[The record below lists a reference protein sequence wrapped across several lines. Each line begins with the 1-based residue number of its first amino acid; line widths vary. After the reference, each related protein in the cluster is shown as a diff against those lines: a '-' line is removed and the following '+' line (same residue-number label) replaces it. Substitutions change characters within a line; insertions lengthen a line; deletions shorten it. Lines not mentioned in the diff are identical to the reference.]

1 MHRLWR
7 WRDVAGCVLALLL
20 SHASL
25 AQRLHFQ
32 SDEPKPGTGEVAMRL
47 ASEAREQF
55 DALREQ
61 GGASAIKEAKQ
72 AYLAAAGLLLETGD
86 NKGVGGTIL
95 VAAGTRLMRERDA
108 VFALLDARKLDDN
121 AARLLASDLGR
132 IVQEP
137 TATQASLDRML
148 RDAFANLLQATRS
161 EADRTNL
168 WPWPEKSDAA
178 PPAWP
183 EMSKLGTDAA
193 AMDALRKRCE
203 LAEQWIAFRPGARAM
218 MRVVMDASWPIGHE
232 KQVPAGVYRR
242 WITELTQGASEV
254 VGQGAGEAMKEQQGE
269 IGLARLQR
277 LAMLG
282 RIFAILDAL
291 APDPGAK
298 QLEKALFAAV
308 EVMPDD
314 PSATAG
320 WTKLEHWLELAAE
333 RTTLMDDKS
342 VVRQLRPALRSI
354 GELAKGSNAELFES
368 LARVATKP
376 DASGDPGVMAAV
388 NLFAENVQLLDVLH
402 RASEAIEDPA
412 APPNDPIGRENAKPF
427 TDGLLKLAKEVAD
440 PKQRD
445 RSLGALRNLAT
456 DVADLMELPGEKRLR
471 EKSPELETL
480 LRGKST
486 DALALID
493 RERGA
498 WRRGVGA
505 VMKPGATS
513 GGENNA
519 ARLRAI
525 GIVLALAVDAAE
537 CEAVA
542 SDNND
547 ALQRWGGWW
556 LDDAALQSYAADAG
570 KSLPAMMKEMETD
583 LATNVLATAQRFGN
597 EHSVVAVAA
606 RVSREL
612 ARASADPSQT
622 NPFRGVRAIA
632 TGSPDP
638 QAVLLATWRERLS
651 TICRYAQESASGE
664 SDAKRFATNRAAD
677 LLTAMERDEK

>member
-1 MHRLWR
+1 
-7 WRDVAGCVLALLL
+7 
-20 SHASL
+20 
-25 AQRLHFQ
+25 
-32 SDEPKPGTGEVAMRL
+32 
-47 ASEAREQF
+47 
-55 DALREQ
+55 
-61 GGASAIKEAKQ
+61 
-72 AYLAAAGLLLETGD
+72 
-86 NKGVGGTIL
+86 
-95 VAAGTRLMRERDA
+95 MRERDG
-108 VFALLDARKLDDN
+108 VFALLEARKLDDN

-137 TATQASLDRML
+137 PATQASLDRAL
-148 RDAFANLLQATRS
+148 RDALANLLQATRS
-161 EADRTNL
+161 ETDKDNL
-168 WPWPEKSDAA
+168 WPWPERSDATL
-178 PPAWP
+178 PAWP
-183 EMSKLGTDAA
+183 DFSRLGTDAA
-193 AMDALRKRCE
+193 ALDALHKRCQ
-203 LAEQWIAFRPGARAM
+203 LADRWIAFRPGARAM
-218 MRVVMDASWPIGHE
+218 TRLVMDAAWPIGHE

-242 WITELTQGASEV
+242 WIKELAIAANEV
-254 VGQGAGEAMKEQQGE
+254 AGEQSGE
-269 IGLARLQR
+269 SGLSSLER

-282 RIFAILDAL
+282 RICAHLDAL

-298 QLEKALFAAV
+298 EIEKALFAAV

-314 PSATAG
+314 PIATAG
-320 WTKLEHWLELAAE
+320 WAKLEHWLELGAE

-354 GELAKGSNAELFES
+354 GEMAKASSAELFES
-368 LARVATKP
+368 LARVASKP

-388 NLFAENVQLLDVLH
+388 NLFAENVELLKVLH
-402 RASEAIEDPA
+402 RASEAIEDPG
-412 APPNDPIGRENAKPF
+412 PPPTDPTARESAKPF

-471 EKSPELETL
+471 EKAPELEAL
-480 LRGKST
+480 LGGKGA

-525 GIVLALAVDAAE
+525 GIVLSRAIDAAE

-547 ALQRWGGWW
+547 SLQRWGGWW
-556 LDDAALQSYAADAG
+556 LDDPALQSFAADAG
-570 KSLPAMMKEMETD
+570 KALPAMMKEMETD

-606 RVSREL
+606 KVSREL
-612 ARASADPSQT
+612 ARASAEPSPT
-622 NPFRGVRAIA
+622 NPFRGVRALA

-638 QAVLLATWRERLS
+638 RSVLLATWRERLS
-651 TICRYAQESASGE
+651 TICRYGQEGAAGD
-664 SDAKRFATNRAAD
+664 DAAKQFATNRAAE
-677 LLTAMERDEK
+677 LLTAMERNTK

>member
-1 MHRLWR
+1 ML
-7 WRDVAGCVLALLL
+7 VLFL
-20 SHASL
+20 SHAAL

-72 AYLAAAGLLLETGD
+72 AYLAAAGLLLESG
-86 NKGVGGTIL
+86 NAKGVSGTNL
-95 VAAGTRLMRERDA
+95 VAAGTMLMRERDP
-108 VFALLDARKLDDN
+108 VFALLNARKLDDN
-121 AARLLASDLGR
+121 TARLLASDLGR

-137 TATQASLDRML
+137 PETQAMLDRAL
-148 RDAFANLLQATRS
+148 RNAFANLLQATRS
-161 EADRTNL
+161 EADAANL
-168 WPWPEKSDAA
+168 WPWPERPDAT

-183 EMSKLGTDAA
+183 DMSRLGTDAA
-193 AMDALRKRCE
+193 ALDALHKRCE

-218 MRVVMDASWPIGHE
+218 TRLVIDAAWPMGHE

-242 WITELTQGASEV
+242 WMAELASAASEIISE
-254 VGQGAGEAMKEQQGE
+254 QTGES
-269 IGLARLQR
+269 GLARLQR
-277 LAMLG
+277 LATLG
-282 RIFAILDAL
+282 RIFALLDAL

-320 WTKLEHWLELAAE
+320 WAKLEHWLELAAE

-342 VVRQLRPALRSI
+342 VVRQLRPALRSV
-354 GELAKGSNAELFES
+354 GELAKASNTELFES

-376 DASGDPGVMAAV
+376 DASGDPGVIAAV
-388 NLFAENVQLLDVLH
+388 NLFAENIQLLKVLH

-412 APPNDPIGRENAKPF
+412 ATPADPIGRENAKPF

-471 EKSPELETL
+471 AKSPELETL
-480 LRGKST
+480 LGGKST

-513 GGENNA
+513 GGETNA

-556 LDDAALQSYAADAG
+556 LDDAALQSCAADAG
-570 KSLPAMMKEMETD
+570 KALPAMMKEMETD

-606 RVSREL
+606 KVSREL
-612 ARASADPSQT
+612 ARASAEPSQT

-638 QAVLLATWRERLS
+638 QAVLVATWRERLS
-651 TICRYAQESASGE
+651 TICRYAQEGASGDA
-664 SDAKRFATNRAAD
+664 DAKRFATNRAAD
-677 LLTAMERDEK
+677 LLAAMERDAK